1 MSESQQKYQ
10 FYKYHPSTVVGAI
23 VTALFGLSSAI
34 HLFQLLRRRTW
45 YFVPFFCGC
54 LLETIGYG
62 ARSINASKT
71 PNWTLVVYII
81 ETLFI
86 LLAPALLAASIYMV
100 LGRIVRLLDAG
111 HLSWVPPRWLTK
123 LFVMG
128 DILSFVTQLAGGGI
142 LASADDKKMNDVGKN
157 VILVGLA
164 IQIIFFGFFFI
175 VIIAFHQRMQREPTP
190 MSTDA
195 DIPWRSYIF
204 VLYTVSAL
212 ILVRS
217 VFRVVEYAMGKDGVL
232 MSNEV
237 YIYIFDALLIFIC
250 VALFNICHPSRIVLG
265 NKTKTNK
272 TKTNKTKMSNDVRLE
287 PVSRQ
292 TVV

>member
-1 MSESQQKYQ
+1 
-10 FYKYHPSTVVGAI
+10 
-23 VTALFGLSSAI
+23 
-34 HLFQLLRRRTW
+34 
-45 YFVPFFCGC
+45 
-54 LLETIGYG
+54 
-62 ARSINASKT
+62 
-71 PNWTLVVYII
+71 
-81 ETLFI
+81 
-86 LLAPALLAASIYMV
+86 
-100 LGRIVRLLDAG
+100 
-111 HLSWVPPRWLTK
+111 
-123 LFVMG
+123 
-128 DILSFVTQLAGGGI
+128 
-142 LASADDKKMNDVGKN
+142 MNDVGKY

-175 VIIAFHQRMQREPTP
+175 VIIAFHQRIQREPTP

-195 DIPWRSYIF
+195 DIPWRSSIF

-250 VALFNICHPSRIVLG
+250 VALFNIRHPSRIVLA
-265 NKTKTNK
+265 NKQTKANKRTKTNK
-272 TKTNKTKMSNDVRLE
+272 MKMSKDVPLE
-287 PVSRQ
+287 SVSRH